1 MSQLKSVR
9 AFAPATVANVCCG
22 FDILGFAVDWPGDEV
37 KLTLRDDSE
46 VRITAIHGD
55 DGRLPLEADKNTA
68 GVAVQSLLKET
79 GSNQGVDIELFKNL
93 PLGSGMGSSAASG
106 AAALVA
112 MNHLLGN
119 PLTRE
124 ELVRHAMESERVAC
138 GSAHADNVAPCLLG
152 GFVLVREYEP
162 LDLVKIPITSDLYCT
177 LVHPHLELK
186 TEDSRRV
193 LKPTLPL
200 KDVIRQSGNIAGLML
215 GLMKP
220 DFDLIGRSLKDVIAE
235 PIRSAFIPG
244 FAQLRKEAIGAGALG
259 FGISGSGPTVFAIS
273 VSQENAQAAGEIIKT
288 QFLKYKLESDVF
300 VSRINLEGARIVEQ
314 QS

>member
-1 MSQLKSVR
+1 MAQLNSVR

-22 FDILGFAVDWPGDEV
+22 FDILGFAVDFPGDEV
-37 KLTLRDDSE
+37 ILTLRADAE
-46 VRITAIHGD
+46 IRVTAIHGD
-55 DGRLPLEADKNTA
+55 GGRLPLEANKNTA
-68 GVAVQSLLKET
+68 SVAVHSLLKEL

-112 MNHLLGN
+112 MNYLLGN

-124 ELVRHAMESERVAC
+124 ELVQHAMESERVAC

-152 GFVLVREYEP
+152 GFVLVREYDP
-162 LDLVKIPITSDLYCT
+162 LDLIKIPVAQNLFCT

-200 KDVIRQSGNIAGLML
+200 KDVIMQSGNIAGLML

-244 FAQLRKEAIGAGALG
+244 FDQLRKEAIDAGALG

-273 VSQENAQAAGEIIKT
+273 VSHEKALAAGEIIKQ

-300 VSRINLEGARIVEQ
+300 VSKINLEGARIME
-314 QS
+314 S

>member
-1 MSQLKSVR
+1 MTQLKSVK

-22 FDILGFAVDWPGDEV
+22 FDILGFAVDYPGDEV
-37 KLTLRDDSE
+37 ILTLRADSE
-46 VRITAIHGD
+46 IKVTAIHGD
-55 DGRLPLEADKNTA
+55 EGRLPLEANKNTA
-68 GVAVQSLLKET
+68 SVAVQSLLKEL

-124 ELVRHAMESERVAC
+124 ELVHHAMESERVAC

-162 LDLVKIPITSDLYCT
+162 LDLIKIPVTQNLFCT

-200 KDVIRQSGNIAGLML
+200 KDAIIQSGNIAGLML

-244 FAQLRKEAIGAGALG
+244 FDQLRKEAIDAGALG

-273 VSQENAQAAGEIIKT
+273 VSKEKALAAGEIIKQ
-288 QFLKYKLESDVF
+288 QFQKYKLESDVF
-300 VSRINLEGARIVEQ
+300 VSKINMEGARIVE
-314 QS
+314 S

>member
-1 MSQLKSVR
+1 MKAKSVR

-22 FDILGFAVDWPGDEV
+22 FDILGFAVDSPGDEV
-37 KLTLRDDSE
+37 VLTLRNDSSIK
-46 VRITAIHGD
+46 VTAIHGD
-55 DGRLPLEADKNTA
+55 NGRLPMEANKNTA
-68 GVAVQSLLKET
+68 SVAVASLLKQL

-112 MNHLLGN
+112 MNHLMGN

-124 ELVRHAMESERVAC
+124 DLVSHAMESERIAC

-152 GFVLVREYEP
+152 GFVLVREYHP
-162 LDLVKIPITSDLYCT
+162 LDLVKIPVAQDLFCT

-193 LKPTLPL
+193 LKPTISL
-200 KDVIRQSGNIAGLML
+200 KDAITQSGNIAGLML
-215 GLMKP
+215 GLIKP

-244 FAQLRKEAIGAGALG
+244 FNHLREKAIEAGALG

-273 VSQENAQAAGEIIKT
+273 ASNENAMTSGQVIQA
-288 QFLKYKLESDVF
+288 QFSNYNLASDVF
-300 VSRINLEGARIVEQ
+300 VSKINIEGARVLVQ
-314 QS
+314 

>member
-1 MSQLKSVR
+1 MKSKSIR

-22 FDILGFAVDWPGDEV
+22 FDILGFAVDSPGDEV
-37 KLTLRDDSE
+37 ILTLRDDRE
-46 VRITAIHGD
+46 IEIIAIHGD
-55 DGRLPLEADKNTA
+55 GGRLPLEANKNTA
-68 GVAVQSLLKET
+68 GVAVQSLLKKL
-79 GSNQGVDIELFKNL
+79 GSSQGVDIELFKNL

-124 ELVRHAMESERVAC
+124 ELVEHAMESERIAC
-138 GSAHADNVAPCLLG
+138 GSAHADNVAPCLMG
-152 GFVLVREYEP
+152 GFVLVREYHP
-162 LDLVKIPITSDLYCT
+162 LDLIKIPVAQDLYCT

-193 LKPTLPL
+193 LKPTLAL
-200 KDVIRQSGNIAGLML
+200 KDAITQSGNIAGLML

-220 DFDLIGRSLKDVIAE
+220 DFNLIGRSLKDVIAE
-235 PIRSAFIPG
+235 PIRSVFIPG
-244 FAQLRKEAIGAGALG
+244 FNQLRAKAIEAGALG

-273 VSQENAQAAGEIIKT
+273 ANNENALSAGEIIKR
-288 QFLKYKLESDVF
+288 QFANYKLESDVF
-300 VSRINLEGARIVEQ
+300 VSKINLEGARIVENK
-314 QS
+314 